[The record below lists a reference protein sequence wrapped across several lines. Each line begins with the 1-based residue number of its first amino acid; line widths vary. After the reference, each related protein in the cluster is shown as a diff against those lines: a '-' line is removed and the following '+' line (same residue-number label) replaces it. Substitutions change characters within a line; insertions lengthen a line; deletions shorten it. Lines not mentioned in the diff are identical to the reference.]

1 MFLHDG
7 IGFGLFMES
16 SSFRTSESCR
26 SNSFDVPL
34 KDKLLRTMKAI
45 DRAYAILP
53 VVTILHCVV
62 NHSL

>member
-16 SSFRTSESCR
+16 SSFRTPESCR

-34 KDKLLRTMKAI
+34 KDELLRTIKAN
-45 DRAYAILP
+45 DRA
-53 VVTILHCVV
+53 
-62 NHSL
+62 